1 MGPAVSYPARKLSR
15 AVNALSP
22 EILAFMNAEQRII
35 LVCDWDERIAAPAAN
50 LLFEKGADNVVLLS
64 GGEHQSITLSATY
77 SIVQTQP
84 QRPW

>member
-35 LVCDWDERIAAPAAN
+35 LVYDWDERIAAPAAN

-64 GGEHQSITLSATY
+64 GGEY
-77 SIVQTQP
+77 
-84 QRPW
+84 